1 MQIVSAFF
9 IFARMTRGRD
19 KKLIEARNK
28 KIFERY
34 YYWSEVQRLR
44 FDDTIAKLAYEEFF
58 LSDQTI
64 LRIVKRMLMRG
75 EKVNGEALKP
85 SKYLGFRFR
94 PRARRRSCEP
104 SLFPE

>member
-1 MQIVSAFF
+1 MAK
-9 IFARMTRGRD
+9 GRD

-58 LSDQTI
+58 LSDQTV
-64 LRIVKRMLMRG
+64 LRIVKRMLMNG
-75 EKVNGEALKP
+75 EKVNGQALKP
-85 SKYLGFRFR
+85 SKYLGFRFQ
-94 PRARRRSCEP
+94 PRAKHRPCEP
-104 SLFPE
+104 ALFPE